1 MHTKTPAAAR
11 AASFDMDTMK
21 LLKTQDANYVTSRAT
36 MEAKVRPVGLA
47 LALARARTVPA
58 P

>member
-1 MHTKTPAAAR
+1 
-11 AASFDMDTMK
+11 MDTMK